1 MLDTLI
7 VGGGVCG
14 LSLASKLQFAG
25 HEWLLVEAR
34 ARLGGRVQTVPATPE
49 RPAADLGPTWFWPA
63 TQPRMARLVE
73 DLGLTSFAQYDSGT
87 VLHLSKGDGSPEP
100 LPQTGVHNGAR
111 RVAGGMGAVV
121 EALQQR
127 LAIERIRLGYELTRL
142 NDRGDHVEAHCWTG
156 VETVVVLARRV
167 VLALPP
173 RLVSERVAFEPALE
187 SGLRALLDGTP
198 TWMAAQCKAL
208 SRFPQAFWRDAG
220 LAGNAFV
227 THAQAVL
234 GEVFDASEEGVSGA
248 ALGGF
253 SALPPSVRSA
263 FRAAHEMMVHSQLA
277 QLYGPPASEGELHLM
292 DWAQERFTCAARDA
306 ADPGAHPEEGV
317 VALAEPLWEGR
328 LLLGGSETA
337 MQGSGYL
344 EGALDAA
351 ARLWRRISNDTAG
364 AARTG
369 EDESMSNPINQSSLQ
384 AFTDLVGRL
393 RAAALPQYVNSI
405 TRALSTQHSE
415 GMTQRV
421 VVEVVG
427 TVYAQSLHY
436 LQELRFDLSQ
446 ARVEQGRCSLTPS
459 VLSAFLG
466 FSDTFLSA
474 VQKHNGTSC
483 AISNFPD
490 EHRPD
495 PAYLQAIRR
504 ELAGLWR
511 EFALTANEILLDR
524 MAETA

>member
-25 HEWLLVEAR
+25 HDWLLVEAR
-34 ARLGGRVQTVPATPE
+34 PRLGGRVETVSASSSLPAV
-49 RPAADLGPTWFWPA
+49 DLGPTWFWPA
-63 TQPRMARLVE
+63 TQPRMARLVA
-73 DLGLTSFAQYDSGT
+73 DLGLTSFAQHDSGA
-87 VLHLSKGDGSPEP
+87 VLHLAKGDGSPEP
-100 LPQTGVHNGAR
+100 LPQTGVHNGAQ
-111 RVAGGMGAVV
+111 RVAGGMAAVV

-127 LAIERIRLGYELTRL
+127 LAVERIRLGYELTRVS
-142 NDRGDHVEAHCWTG
+142 DRGDHVEAHCWTG
-156 VETVVVLARRV
+156 AETVVILARRV

-173 RLVSERVAFEPALE
+173 RLVSERIGFEPALAP
-187 SGLRALLDGTP
+187 ALQTKLDETP

-208 SRFPQAFWRDAG
+208 SRFTHAFWREAG

-234 GEVFDASEEGVSGA
+234 GEVFDASQEGTPGA

-263 FRAAHEMMVHSQLA
+263 FRAAHEMMVHSQFA
-277 QLYGPPASEGELHLM
+277 QLYGPPAAEGELHLR
-292 DWAQERFTCAARDA
+292 DWAQERFTCAARDV

-317 VALAEPLWEGR
+317 LSLAEPVWEGR
-328 LLLGGSETA
+328 VLLGGSETA
-337 MQGSGYL
+337 MQGTGYL

-351 ARLWRRISNDTAG
+351 ARLWRRINNDTTG

-405 TRALSTQHSE
+405 NRALSAQQSE

-421 VVEVVG
+421 VIEVVG

-446 ARVEQGRCSLTPS
+446 VRVEQGRCSLTPA

-474 VQKHNGTSC
+474 VQKHNATSC

-490 EHRPD
+490 EYRPD